1 MAYKTLIE
9 YVDPD
14 SGTVINKHQYIDRS
28 LAHTELKRLFDA
40 FVGQIEDFPS
50 GIAFNVTLLPD
61 IEPLQIDIDFF

>member
-14 SGTVINKHQYIDRS
+14 SGTVINKLQYIDRS
-28 LAHTELKRLFDA
+28 LAHTELKRLFGN
-40 FVGQIEDFPS
+40 FVDQIEDFPS
-50 GIAFNVTLLPD
+50 GIAFNVTLLPV